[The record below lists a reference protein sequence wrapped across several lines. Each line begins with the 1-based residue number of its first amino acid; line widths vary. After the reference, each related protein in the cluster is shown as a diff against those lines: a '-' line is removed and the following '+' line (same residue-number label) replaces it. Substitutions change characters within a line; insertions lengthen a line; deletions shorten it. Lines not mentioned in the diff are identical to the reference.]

1 MFEKM
6 MSEYKIAMREK
17 NVIRKEILNYVI
29 AQIKNKKIEL
39 QREPDDKEIIQ
50 VLKKEIKNRQ
60 ESISY
65 LEKTWNSEEI
75 TIEKAKIAV
84 LQEFLPPMLSEDDL
98 KDIVTKKI
106 SELNISDKQKE
117 RGKLIWAI
125 MKEYWENV
133 DWSLLNK
140 VINDL

>member
-1 MFEKM
+1 MY
-6 MSEYKIAMREK
+6 EYKTAMREK
-17 NVIRKEILNYVI
+17 NVIKKEILNYVI

-39 QREPDDKEIIQ
+39 QREPDDKDIIQ

-65 LEKTWNSEEI
+65 LEKTWNDEEI
-75 TIEKAKIAV
+75 TIENAKIAV

-98 KDIVTKKI
+98 KEIVTKKVN
-106 SELNISDKQKE
+106 ELNISDKQKE